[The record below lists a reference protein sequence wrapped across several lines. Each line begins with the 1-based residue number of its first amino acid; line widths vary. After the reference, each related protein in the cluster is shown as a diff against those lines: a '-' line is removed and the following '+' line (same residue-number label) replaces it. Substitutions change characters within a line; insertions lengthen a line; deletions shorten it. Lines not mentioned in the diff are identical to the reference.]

1 MNYVLDAQTA
11 LRWHFADEMTPE
23 DDALLECFAKDWRAT
38 VPSIFFYEVAN
49 VLAVEAR
56 RRTPRS
62 SQAESEAFI
71 ADLAGLPIELD
82 DASTSQ
88 ALNKTLALARQFRLS
103 VYDAA
108 YLETAM
114 RFGLALA
121 SRDAELVAAARQAG
135 VKLVFPLASS
145 LAVQ

>member
-1 MNYVLDAQTA
+1 
-11 LRWHFADEMTPE
+11 
-23 DDALLECFAKDWRAT
+23 
-38 VPSIFFYEVAN
+38 
-49 VLAVEAR
+49 
-56 RRTPRS
+56 
-62 SQAESEAFI
+62 
-71 ADLAGLPIELD
+71 
-82 DASTSQ
+82 
-88 ALNKTLALARQFRLS
+88 LARQFRLS